1 MPGCNKGGRRKKTKS
16 RKSRKS
22 QCMCKGGRKQRGGSI
37 VAVLREALVP
47 FGFVLANNKY
57 KGKTKRRRG
66 RKSRRRRRRTRR
78 R

>member
-1 MPGCNKGGRRKKTKS
+1 MPGCKTNQGGRRKKS
-16 RKSRKS
+16 RKSRKG
-22 QCMCKGGRKQRGGSI
+22 KRKNLKGGSI
-37 VAVLREALVP
+37 VAVLKEALVP